1 MKKNKWK
8 SINFSSSFPNF
19 LFLTFLLGTC
29 LSEGDSR
36 GWVAVEWAQILM
48 GYFLSAHHTLT
59 LLNIPR
65 IILYFFNLFTEP
77 RKIFLGCDCVGEVLD
92 YGYEGEFDSFT
103 FSESIEGE
111 ENLSDARKVGWENG
125 GRRFTRALILLSQQ
139 TYTERC

>member
-1 MKKNKWK
+1 
-8 SINFSSSFPNF
+8 
-19 LFLTFLLGTC
+19 
-29 LSEGDSR
+29 
-36 GWVAVEWAQILM
+36 M

-111 ENLSDARKVGWENG
+111 ENLSDARQVG
-125 GRRFTRALILLSQQ
+125 
-139 TYTERC
+139 

>member
-1 MKKNKWK
+1 
-8 SINFSSSFPNF
+8 
-19 LFLTFLLGTC
+19 
-29 LSEGDSR
+29 
-36 GWVAVEWAQILM
+36 M

-103 FSESIEGE
+103 FSESIRGG
-111 ENLSDARKVGWENG
+111 RKPFRCSASGLRERG